1 MDEKRGAQDTP
12 WLVKYVEAV
21 VEVGRGALDS
31 PRQVKDGEDNVGVV
45 EERGTQDT
53 PWLVKYVGED
63 VVEVERGALDS
74 PRQVK

>member
-1 MDEKRGAQDTP
+1 MVDWVARGVNPEGTRGE
-12 WLVKYVEAV
+12 VE
-21 VEVGRGALDS
+21 RGALDS

-45 EERGTQDT
+45 EERGAQDT